1 MGCWLL
7 TFEDYKNV
15 AGILLEYLP
24 NTLKLFAWTLVLS
37 IPVGIIVTWLKKCR
51 FKPISWLTNLYI
63 LIMRGTPL
71 MLQIIAVYY
80 AIPMIMAGA
89 RKSGAEGWIY
99 TLLGK
104 INTRNESYMFIA
116 LVTAFV
122 LNYAAYFAEIF
133 RGGIESI
140 PIGQYEAASMLGMS
154 KMQTFFRIIL
164 PQVVKRVIPATSN
177 EVIVLVKDTSLANII
192 AFTEIT
198 MKSKQM
204 MNTYSSIAPLFIA
217 GIFYFIMNAVV
228 TVLFAFIEKKFDYY
242 K

>member
-1 MGCWLL
+1 MN
-7 TFEDYKNV
+7 FEDIKNV

-24 NTLKLFAWTLVLS
+24 NTLKLFVWTLVLS
-37 IPVGIIVTWLKKCR
+37 IPVGVIVTWLKKCR

-80 AIPMIMAGA
+80 AIPMLMAGA
-89 RKSGAEGWIY
+89 RKSGADNWFY

-104 INTRNESYMFIA
+104 INTRDENYMFIA
-116 LVTAFV
+116 LVVAFV

-140 PIGQYEAASMLGMS
+140 PVGQYEASSMLGMT

-177 EVIVLVKDTSLANII
+177 EVIVLVKDTSLANVI
-192 AFTEIT
+192 AFAEIT
-198 MKSKQM
+198 LKSKQM
-204 MNTYSSIAPLFIA
+204 MNTYSSIVPLFVA
-217 GIFYFIMNAVV
+217 GVFYFVMNAIV
-228 TVLFAFIEKKFDYY
+228 TVAFAYIEKKFNYY

>member
-1 MGCWLL
+1 MN
-7 TFEDYKNV
+7 FEDIKNV
-15 AGILLEYLP
+15 AEILLEYLP
-24 NTLKLFAWTLVLS
+24 NTLKLFVWTLVLS
-37 IPVGIIVTWLKKCR
+37 IPVGVIVTWLKKCR

-80 AIPMIMAGA
+80 AIPMLMAGA
-89 RKSGAEGWIY
+89 RKSGADNWFY

-104 INTRNESYMFIA
+104 INTRDENYMFIA
-116 LVTAFV
+116 LVVAFV

-140 PIGQYEAASMLGMS
+140 PVGQYEASSMLGMT

-177 EVIVLVKDTSLANII
+177 EVIVLVKDTSLANVI
-192 AFTEIT
+192 AFAEIT
-198 MKSKQM
+198 LKSKQM
-204 MNTYSSIAPLFIA
+204 MNTYSSIVPLFVA
-217 GIFYFIMNAVV
+217 GVFYFVMNAIV
-228 TVLFAFIEKKFDYY
+228 TVAFAYIEKKFNYY